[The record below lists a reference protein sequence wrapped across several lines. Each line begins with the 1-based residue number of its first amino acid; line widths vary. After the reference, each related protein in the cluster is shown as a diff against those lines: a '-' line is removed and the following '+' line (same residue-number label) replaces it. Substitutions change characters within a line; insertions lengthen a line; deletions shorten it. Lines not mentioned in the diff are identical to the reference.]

1 MTRHNDDVSMRQ
13 MLEHA
18 REAVEMSTGRTRSD
32 LENDRML
39 QLALTRLVE
48 IVGEAAARV
57 SETGKEQ
64 HQFIPW
70 YQILGL
76 RNRLVHGYDAIDL
89 NILWDIIQTDLP
101 MLITE
106 LENILEQKV

>member
-1 MTRHNDDVSMRQ
+1 MRQ

-57 SETGKEQ
+57 SETGREQ
-64 HQFIPW
+64 HLCIPW

-76 RNRLVHGYDAIDL
+76 RNRLAHGYDAIDL
-89 NILWDIIQTDLP
+89 NILWDIIQADLP